1 MEIKDI
7 SLDGKPW
14 NTSEIIGK
22 GNTNSMK
29 EAVKEL
35 NQLIGERE
43 NLSNNFSQEAEKIK
57 NDINNF
63 VGDLKTS
70 HPEVIKEKVAL
81 KQKQID
87 ISELQLKEKVNC
99 WQDIAKLK
107 QELRERELGLNEK
120 QGRMDI
126 LDKILED

>member
-14 NTSEIIGK
+14 NTSEIVGK
-22 GNTNSMK
+22 GNTDSMK
-29 EAVKEL
+29 EAVREL
-35 NQLIGERE
+35 NQLIKERE
-43 NLSNNFSQEAEKIK
+43 SLSNDFSLDAEKIK
-57 NDINNF
+57 SEISNF
-63 VGDLKTS
+63 IAEIKTS
-70 HPEVIKEKVAL
+70 NPEVIKEKVTL
-81 KQKQID
+81 KQKQIE

-120 QGRMDI
+120 QGRMDV
-126 LDKILED
+126 LDRILEE

>member
-14 NTSEIIGK
+14 NTSEIVGK
-22 GNTNSMK
+22 SNTDSMK
-29 EAVKEL
+29 EAVREL
-35 NQLIGERE
+35 NQLIKERE
-43 NLSNNFSQEAEKIK
+43 NLSNNFNQDAEKIK
-57 NDINNF
+57 SEISNF
-63 VGDLKTS
+63 MAEIKTS
-70 HPEVIKEKVAL
+70 NPEVIKEKVTL

-120 QGRMDI
+120 QGRMDV
-126 LDKILED
+126 LDRILEG

>member
-14 NTSEIIGK
+14 NTSEIVGK
-22 GNTNSMK
+22 GNTDSIK
-29 EAVKEL
+29 EAVREL
-35 NQLIGERE
+35 NQLIKERE
-43 NLSNNFSQEAEKIK
+43 SLSNDFSLDAEKIK
-57 NDINNF
+57 SEISNF
-63 VGDLKTS
+63 IAEIKTS
-70 HPEVIKEKVAL
+70 NPEVIKEKVTL
-81 KQKQID
+81 KQKQIE

-120 QGRMDI
+120 QGRMDV
-126 LDKILED
+126 LDRILEE